1 MSWVE
6 WVKLLMGGGGITL
19 MLILL
24 KWFSDSQKNLQAI
37 PGIKTD
43 VAQIKKDLEKNT
55 NETCAVK
62 DEVGEMRAD
71 LKDLT
76 NDVRGA
82 EGNISAVQRDV
93 SWLIRL
99 TRFHGSSRKEEE
111 NEQ

>member
-37 PGIKTD
+37 PGIRQD
-43 VAQIKKDLEKNT
+43 VATIQKDLATNT
-55 NETCAVK
+55 QETTAVK
-62 DEVGEMRAD
+62 REVGEVRSD
-71 LKDLT
+71 LKQLT
-76 NDVRGA
+76 SDVRSA
-82 EGNISAVQRDV
+82 EGNVSAVQRDV

-99 TRFHGSSRKEEE
+99 TRFRNGEKDEEGR
-111 NEQ
+111 